1 MKPLLLMLLTVSG
14 FGSGAATE
22 TTTRKTLDTPTE
34 IQGYSCAAGYAWF
47 FTDGSLSSCFVSR
60 ESKFGE
66 ITAPRKSWIHLTRN
80 GAPQFIFLAHDAQID
95 CYACRGGGHD
105 YSTALYPDGKLK
117 TCWLA
122 ADSMVNGIPCMRAG
136 FVADVFGGGVETD
149 FHENGHLK
157 GCKLSRD
164 ATIGDR
170 TFHRGDHI
178 RLDET
183 GQMAKGLSRP

>member
-1 MKPLLLMLLTVSG
+1 MVSSKQDFPPNILPAPDLVGYGFKRRKNQSSPL
-14 FGSGAATE
+14 
-22 TTTRKTLDTPTE
+22 P
-34 IQGYSCAAGYAWF
+34 
-47 FTDGSLSSCFVSR
+47 
-60 ESKFGE
+60 KFGE

-80 GAPQFIFLAHDAQID
+80 GAAQFIFLAHDAQID
-95 CYACRGGGHD
+95 GYACRGGGHD